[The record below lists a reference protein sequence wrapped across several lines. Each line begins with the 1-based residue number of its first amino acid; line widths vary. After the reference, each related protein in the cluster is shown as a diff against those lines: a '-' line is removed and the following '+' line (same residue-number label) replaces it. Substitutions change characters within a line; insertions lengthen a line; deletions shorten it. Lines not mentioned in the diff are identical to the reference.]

1 MDREVNKISSTG
13 KASNAEVNQ
22 QFFRVELDSNA
33 DTCCVGDGV
42 MIINATDR

>member
-1 MDREVNKISSTG
+1 MNKITSTG
-13 KASNAEVNQ
+13 KPGSAKVNQ

-42 MIINATDR
+42 MIVNESDR